1 MSNNPHPW
9 RQHRGPG
16 PARGFTL
23 IEAVIAVVVLAIG
36 LTGLLAAFRTVGRHS
51 ADPVV
56 ARQMAALAQEMM
68 EEISLKPYA
77 AAANS
82 APSGC
87 ARDTYNDVAD
97 YHGYSSST
105 ICTIDGVAI
114 PQLSGYA
121 ISVSVVSGT
130 LGSVSAAKRITVTV
144 TRGSDTLTLVGWRT
158 DYAS

>member
-9 RQHRGPG
+9 RRHRGQG

-87 ARDTYNDVAD
+87 ARETYNDVAD
-97 YHGYSSST
+97 YNGYSSST

-130 LGSVSAAKRITVTV
+130 LGGISAAKRITVTV